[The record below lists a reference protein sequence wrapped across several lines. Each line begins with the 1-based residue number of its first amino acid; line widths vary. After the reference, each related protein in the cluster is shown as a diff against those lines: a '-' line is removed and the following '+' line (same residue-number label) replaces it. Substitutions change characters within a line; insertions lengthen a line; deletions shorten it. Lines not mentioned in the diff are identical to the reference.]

1 MTWFRL
7 ELANKITKII
17 NTKTIS
23 TVYQNKN
30 HLTITY
36 NYTSTRSFL
45 LFGTGVIEKEPHSET
60 FTYDNTIDAQK
71 VLDEIQK
78 TINK

>member
-1 MTWFRL
+1 MSWFRL
-7 ELANKITKII
+7 ELGNKITKII

-36 NYTSTRSFL
+36 NYTFQQE
-45 LFGTGVIEKEPHSET
+45 LFYYLVP
-60 FTYDNTIDAQK
+60 
-71 VLDEIQK
+71 VL
-78 TINK
+78 